1 MILSIWFEG
10 SSRTRA
16 GSAFRR
22 NVGRFASYD
31 YSRRG
36 WPSERSACQFVTA
49 HRQERLPSRLL
60 FVEHKWLST
69 SGCRPMA
76 APGPSEIAR
85 RLGYN
90 DSWFVA
96 GVIDEPSSRA
106 QWVTWLRGEE
116 RNTEQGANKAVRNQA
131 AQRRGCGDEP
141 LRPVGSSGFTLDY

>member
-1 MILSIWFEG
+1 
-10 SSRTRA
+10 
-16 GSAFRR
+16 
-22 NVGRFASYD
+22 
-31 YSRRG
+31 
-36 WPSERSACQFVTA
+36 
-49 HRQERLPSRLL
+49 
-60 FVEHKWLST
+60 
-69 SGCRPMA
+69 MA

-131 AQRRGCGDEP
+131 VQRRGCGDEP